1 MSSTVQQQT
10 VTTKYQDFNENDINI
25 TKFEEN
31 DRSKGQNIAF
41 VRYKND
47 SNLMLQLPKIK
58 LESYG
63 IPQKGEYYKD
73 DMSRSFIKLPLNKNN
88 QEVSDFSEKIISLD
102 AKMSSPDMKKHLFGA
117 KAAKYKYVPIYREPQ
132 EEEEEESDKKKSKYP
147 RPAYMKVKLDTT
159 WPEGEIK
166 TQIYVSTLKDGKRE
180 REKKDVTTI
189 TDVSEII
196 RYLSTV
202 RLIIRPVKAWCEKK
216 AKMGSDTMQYGIIFK
231 AVKIEVEPSEGGSN
245 DLIQYMSNDAFIDS
259 DDEEAPKF
267 QGAPSSAPIKT
278 IPLPLKKTNIQDEE
292 DEEDNEDEDN
302 EEDEEDN
309 EEEEEEEV
317 IPEPI
322 PEPPKKAR
330 GPAKK
335 NK

>member
-10 VTTKYQDFNENDINI
+10 VTTKYQDFNENDITV

-41 VRYKND
+41 VRYKNEG
-47 SNLMLQLPKIK
+47 SLMLQLPKIK

-73 DMSRSFIKLPLNKNN
+73 DLSRSFIKLPLNKGNK
-88 QEVSDFSEKIISLD
+88 EVNEFIEKIVSLD
-102 AKMSSPDMKKHLFGA
+102 TKMNSAEMKKNLFGA
-117 KAAKYKYVPIYREPQ
+117 KASKYKYVPIYREPQ
-132 EEEEEESDKKKSKYP
+132 DEEDDEKKKSKYP
-147 RPAYMKVKLDTT
+147 RHPYMKVKLDTT

-166 TQIYVSTLKDGKRE
+166 TQIYLSTLKDGKRE
-180 REKKDVTTI
+180 REKKEVKTI
-189 TDVSEII
+189 TDVSEFVKF
-196 RYLSTV
+196 LSTI

-231 AVKIEVEPSEGGSN
+231 AIKIEVEPVEGGSN

-259 DDEEAPKF
+259 DDEDKSSKF

-278 IPLPLKKTNIQDEE
+278 IPLPLKTVVIKD
-292 DEEDNEDEDN
+292 DDEDEDD
-302 EEDEEDN
+302 EDDDDDDEDDE

-317 IPEPI
+317 IPEPT
-322 PEPPKKAR
+322 PEPVKKGKAT
-330 GPAKK
+330 PAKK
-335 NK
+335 K